1 MKDDQNPAGR
11 DDAEASAARPKGDTS
26 SPAPPAPPTSLPEEP
41 DVIGVLG
48 AIPPPTLSDA
58 LQSIADHI
66 AMDTTEEAAQEAAV
80 LRQAACM
87 ITNLECRL
95 RDALAALKDAPTH
108 EDLDA
113 VVFQANMDRQ
123 RAEALE
129 KELNDANKQT

>member
-1 MKDDQNPAGR
+1 MFNYAKNYN
-11 DDAEASAARPKGDTS
+11 ESAAAQARKDKDGQESLPV
-26 SPAPPAPPTSLPEEP
+26 SPAPTVPEEP